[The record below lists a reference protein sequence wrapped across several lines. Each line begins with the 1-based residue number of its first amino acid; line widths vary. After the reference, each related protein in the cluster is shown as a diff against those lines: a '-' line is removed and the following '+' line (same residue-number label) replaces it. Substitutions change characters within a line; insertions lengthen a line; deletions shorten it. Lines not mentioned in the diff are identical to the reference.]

1 MNGIFTVARKEAG
14 QILRSRQL
22 LISAIIVTLVFSTTA
37 VPAALSTG
45 GAAALDR
52 VGFMLLVVIGVF
64 IGYIFSGQAFL
75 REKTEGT
82 IETLL
87 CSPLSLREIWLGK
100 VIGVTLPAYAL
111 TLGGAAVLVA
121 GASALAGV
129 PVLPSGPL
137 ALHLLVVVPAFIAV
151 AVGMLGLVQLL
162 LGMRENQIINMAV
175 VFLIIFFFS
184 ASATGLM
191 GPDFQVTWEVEGTLL
206 AIALALLLALR
217 GATRFLDRERIVTT
231 IP

>member
-14 QILRSRQL
+14 QVFRSRQL
-22 LISAIIVTLVFSTTA
+22 LISAVIVTLVFSTTA
-37 VPAALSTG
+37 IPAALSTG
-45 GAAALDR
+45 GSAALDR
-52 VGFMLLVVIGVF
+52 VGFMLLVVIGIF

-87 CSPLSLREIWLGK
+87 CSPLPLRDIWLGK

-111 TLGGAAVLVA
+111 TLVGAAVIVA
-121 GASALAGV
+121 GTSALAGT
-129 PVLPSGPL
+129 PALPSGPMII
-137 ALHLLVVVPAFIAV
+137 HLLVVVPAFIAV

-175 VFLIIFFFS
+175 VFLVIFSFS
-184 ASATGLM
+184 ASAGLL
-191 GPDFQVTWEVEGTLL
+191 GAGFQVTWTVEGMLL
-206 AIALALLLALR
+206 AIALVLLLALR

>member
-14 QILRSRQL
+14 QIVRSRQL
-22 LISAIIVTLVFSTTA
+22 LISAVIVTLVFSTTA
-37 VPAALSTG
+37 VPAALATAGYAS
-45 GAAALDR
+45 LDR
-52 VGFMLLVVIGVF
+52 VGFMLLVVIGIF

-121 GASALAGV
+121 GASALTGA
-129 PVLPSGPL
+129 PVLPSGPMIF
-137 ALHLLVVVPAFIAV
+137 HLLVVVPAFIAV
-151 AVGMLGLVQLL
+151 AVGMLGIVQLL

-175 VFLIIFFFS
+175 VFLVIFFFS
-184 ASATGLM
+184 ASAGLL
-191 GPDFQVTWEVEGTLL
+191 GAGFQATWTVEGILL
-206 AIALALLLALR
+206 AVALALLLVLR

>member
-1 MNGIFTVARKEAG
+1 MNCIFTVARKEAG
-14 QILRSRQL
+14 QVLRSRQL
-22 LISAIIVTLVFSTTA
+22 LISAAIVTLVFSATA

-45 GAAALDR
+45 GYAALDR

-87 CSPLSLREIWLGK
+87 CSPLSLREVWLGK

-111 TLGGAAVLVA
+111 TLVGAAVLVA
-121 GASALAGV
+121 GASALTGTPA
-129 PVLPSGPL
+129 LPSIPL
-137 ALHLLVVVPAFIAV
+137 VFHLLVVVPAFIAV

-175 VFLIIFFFS
+175 VFLVIFFFS
-184 ASATGLM
+184 ASAGLL
-191 GPDFQVTWEVEGTLL
+191 GADFQATWTVEGILL
-206 AIALALLLALR
+206 AVALALLLVLR

>member
-1 MNGIFTVARKEAG
+1 MNGVLTVARKETG
-14 QILRSRQL
+14 QILRSRQVL
-22 LISAIIVTLVFSTTA
+22 VSAVLVTFVFSATA
-37 VPAALSTG
+37 VPAVLATG
-45 GAAALDR
+45 GYAAIDR
-52 VGFMLLVVIGVF
+52 IGFMFLVVIGIF
-64 IGYIFSGQAFL
+64 IGYIFSAQAFL

-100 VIGVTLPAYAL
+100 VAGVTLPAYVL

-121 GASALAGV
+121 GSSILTGA

-137 ALHLLVVVPAFIAV
+137 VLHLLVVVPAFIAV

-175 VFLIIFFFS
+175 IFLVIFFFS
-184 ASATGLM
+184 ASAGLL
-191 GPDFQVTWEVEGTLL
+191 GSDFQVTWTVEAGLL
-206 AIALALLLALR
+206 GVALVLLLVLR